1 MEPNKVK
8 VTDEEVGEDTSSDE
22 ESSDESDDDE
32 VSEAK
37 IISSIKY
44 NVFLL
49 AKWPMIRQRQVIRLV
64 SFYIHATLFSILDG
78 VLGSFFEVSLLSS
91 QQKVVIL

>member
-1 MEPNKVK
+1 MRIVEPNKVK

-49 AKWPMIRQRQVIRLV
+49 AKWPM
-64 SFYIHATLFSILDG
+64 T
-78 VLGSFFEVSLLSS
+78 
-91 QQKVVIL
+91 